1 MEENPLYPNPTDF
14 RVGALAPMECFKE
27 GWELI
32 KDRYWLF
39 FGISFV
45 GVLIGGAF
53 AIVLWGPMVCGIYLC
68 FFQLQ
73 RRENVEFGTLFRGFD
88 YFLPAFLVEL
98 IKSIPTIVITFPY
111 VIAVIGIT
119 IANMPHRGDPPD
131 FYPASIYG
139 LEILYFF
146 ILTVLK
152 ILVELFFLFA
162 FPLVVDRKLAAV
174 DALKLSFR
182 ASKANL
188 GGVIGFLLLNAVFSF
203 VAFLCCFVGLY
214 FYMPISFAAYMVAYR
229 RVFPDIGQFGQYPP
243 PPPPQSWAA

>member
-1 MEENPLYPNPTDF
+1 MEENLLYPNPTDF
-14 RVGALAPMECFKE
+14 RVGALAPVECFKE

-39 FGISFV
+39 FGISIV
-45 GVLIGGAF
+45 GVIIGGAF
-53 AIVLWGPMVCGIYLC
+53 AIVLWGPMACGLYLC
-68 FFQLQ
+68 FFQQQ

-98 IKSIPTIVITFPY
+98 IRSIPTIVISVPY

-119 IANMPHRGDPPD
+119 ISNMTRHGGPPD
-131 FYPASIYG
+131 FYPASVFV
-139 LEILYFF
+139 LEIVYFL

-152 ILVELFFLFA
+152 LLVEILFLFA
-162 FPLVVDRKLAAV
+162 FPLVVDRKLEAV

-188 GGVIGFLLLNAVFSF
+188 GGIVGFVVLNAVFAF

-214 FYMPISFAAYMVAYR
+214 FYLPLSFAASTVAYR
-229 RVFPDIGQFGQYPP
+229 RVFPDVGNIGEYPP
-243 PPPPQSWAA
+243 PPPPQRWAA

>member
-14 RVGALAPMECFKE
+14 RVGTVAPVECFKE

-39 FGISFV
+39 FGLTLV
-45 GVLIGGAF
+45 GVLIGNAF
-53 AIVLWGPMVCGIYLC
+53 AIVLWGPMACGLYLC
-68 FFQLQ
+68 FFQQQ

-98 IKSIPTIVITFPY
+98 IKSIPTIVITIPY

-119 IANMPHRGDPPD
+119 FANMPRRGEPSD
-131 FYPASIYG
+131 FYPASIFG
-139 LEILYFF
+139 LEIVYFL
-146 ILTVLK
+146 ILTILK
-152 ILVELFFLFA
+152 LLVEVFFLFA
-162 FPLVVDRKLAAV
+162 FPLVVDRQLSAV
-174 DALKLSFR
+174 DALKLSLR

-188 GGVIGFLLLNAVFSF
+188 GGVVGLLLLNAVFSF

-214 FYMPISFAAYMVAYR
+214 FYMPISFAAYAVAYR
-229 RVFPDIGQFGQYPP
+229 RVFPDIGQLGQYPP